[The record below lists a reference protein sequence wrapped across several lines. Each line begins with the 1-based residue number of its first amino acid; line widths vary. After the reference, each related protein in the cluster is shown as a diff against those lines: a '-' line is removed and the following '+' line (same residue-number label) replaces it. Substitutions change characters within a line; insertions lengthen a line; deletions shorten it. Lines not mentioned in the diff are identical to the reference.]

1 MPERT
6 TPKVFL
12 SYSEHD
18 RDWASEFASVL
29 RARGVDVW
37 FDASQLRPGELW
49 SDAIADA
56 LRESRVM
63 ILVLSAGALGSRW
76 LSFELGAAVADNKRI
91 VPVLVGDVWMDELPP
106 VVSRYQVLRESSPRI
121 AGERVAEVLSKLD
134 AA

>member
-6 TPKVFL
+6 SGKVFV

-18 RDWASEFASVL
+18 RNWAREFASVL
-29 RARGVDVW
+29 RERGVDVW
-37 FDASQLRPGELW
+37 FDASELGPGESW

-56 LRESRVM
+56 LRESRAMV
-63 ILVLSAGALGSRW
+63 LVLSAGALGSRW
-76 LSFELGAAVADNKRI
+76 ISFELGAAVADNKRI
-91 VPVLVGDVWMDELPP
+91 IPVLVNDVWMEDLPP
-106 VVSRYQVLRESSPRI
+106 VVSRYQVLRESSPQV